1 MSTDRDRYRAVLEG
15 AGYQN
20 IDDLSRLT
28 VEQCRMVRE
37 EVQRRTIKVIE
48 DNAVFR
54 ILLGDKE
61 RE

>member
-28 VEQCRMVRE
+28 VEQCRMVGE
-37 EVQRRTIKVIE
+37 EMQRRTIKVIE

-61 RE
+61 KE